1 VGRRTAT
8 RRTYRA
14 LILDSDGIS
23 KAARGDRATGVA
35 LAAARRVRIPVVVS
49 AVTLAEVLRGH
60 PRDAAVYLLLKGCR
74 VEPVSTAVGRA
85 AGELLGRT
93 GRKDTV
99 DAVVVATAATL
110 PAPVLVLTSDPSD
123 LGALTADLPGIDVE
137 AI

>member
-1 VGRRTAT
+1 MTDRDPACLV
-8 RRTYRA
+8 
-14 LILDSDGIS
+14 LDSDGLS
-23 KAARGDRATGVA
+23 KAARGAEVSRALVRKA
-35 LAAARRVRIPVVVS
+35 RAAGLPVVVS

-60 PRDAAVYLLLKGCR
+60 PRDAAVHLLLKGCR
-74 VEPVSTAVGRA
+74 VEPVSAAVGRA

-123 LGALTADLPGIDVE
+123 LGALTADLPGIAVE
-137 AI
+137 AV